1 MVFGA
6 LISFLV
12 CLQAG
17 PGAVPADPNP
27 ATNAHQNALTLYR
40 QRQYAK
46 AAELLERTV
55 ASEPKDSAAY
65 RESVLLL
72 AQSYYLSGKV
82 PQAVPWLEQ
91 AAQSGVKSIEVSYML
106 GNAYIQTRQPGKAM
120 NAFALMF
127 GVEPGSAA
135 AHLFTAQFMVR
146 QEFEEDARKELTKA
160 LEINPQIP
168 EAHYLLGELAIFR
181 ADLDR
186 GVEELKREIAINP
199 NFAMAYYKL
208 GDAYTRREQ
217 WDLAIPNLQRSIWL
231 NPNYSGPFILLGKA
245 YWKRGD
251 LTDAEGILR
260 RGLVLDPNNSSAH
273 YILGQTLIQAGRTE
287 EGKQMLKRSQELQR
301 P

>member
-6 LISFLV
+6 LIPFLV
-12 CLQAG
+12 CLQVGSGSIAG
-17 PGAVPADPNP
+17 PAAAQD
-27 ATNAHQNALTLYR
+27 THQNALALYR

-46 AAELLERTV
+46 AAEMLERTV
-55 ASEPKDSAAY
+55 ASEPKDSDAY

-82 PQAVPWLEQ
+82 PQAVPWLER

-106 GNAYIQTRQPGKAM
+106 GNAYIQTHQPSKAAG
-120 NAFALMF
+120 AFALMF
-127 GVEPGSAA
+127 GVEPDSAA
-135 AHLFTAQFMVR
+135 AHLYTAQFMVR
-146 QEFEEDARKELTKA
+146 QEFEEDARKELARA

-168 EAHYLLGELAIFR
+168 GAHYLLGELAIFR
-181 ADLDR
+181 ADIDHAID
-186 GVEELKREIAINP
+186 ELKREIAINP
-199 NFAMAYYKL
+199 NFAMAYYKI

-231 NPNYSGPFILLGKA
+231 NPTYSGPFILLGKA
-245 YWKRGD
+245 YWKRGN
-251 LTDAEGILR
+251 LADAEGILR
-260 RGLVLDPNNSSAH
+260 RGLALDPNNSSAH
-273 YILGQTLIQAGRTE
+273 YILGQTLIQAGRAE

>member
-6 LISFLV
+6 LIPFLLF
-12 CLQAG
+12 LQDGAG
-17 PGAVPADPNP
+17 SVPAQD
-27 ATNAHQNALTLYR
+27 AHQSALALYR
-40 QRQYAK
+40 QHQYAK
-46 AAELLERTV
+46 AAEMLERNVT
-55 ASEPKDSAAY
+55 SEPKESAAY

-82 PQAVPWLEQ
+82 PQAVAWLER
-91 AAQSGVKSIEVSYML
+91 AAESGVNSIEVNYML
-106 GNAYIQTRQPGKAM
+106 GNAYIQTRQPGKAV

-127 GVEPGSAA
+127 GVEPASAA
-135 AHLFTAQFMVR
+135 AHLMTAQFMVR
-146 QEFEEDARKELTKA
+146 QEFEEDARKELAKA

-181 ADLDR
+181 ADIDR

-245 YWKRGD
+245 YWKRGA
-251 LTDAEGILR
+251 LADAEGILR
-260 RGLVLDPNNSSAH
+260 RGIALDPNNSSAH
-273 YILGQTLIQAGRTE
+273 YILGQTLIQAGRVE